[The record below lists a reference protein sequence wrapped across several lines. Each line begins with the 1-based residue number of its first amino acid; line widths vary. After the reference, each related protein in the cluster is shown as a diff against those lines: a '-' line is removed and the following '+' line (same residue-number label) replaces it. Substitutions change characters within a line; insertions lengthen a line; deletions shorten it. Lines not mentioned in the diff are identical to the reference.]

1 MKNDSTR
8 GGRKISIPPTLLISA
23 IAKIDDVSRAV
34 SLDAKRAG
42 DLVYVIGDTAN
53 ELGGSEYFAM
63 LGAVGSNCPKVDAE
77 KAKATYAAVAEA
89 TGLKIVNSLTTPAL
103 GGLAIAFAKTA
114 MAGRLGL
121 KVALDKVPVTA
132 PCTELEVLFSE
143 SNSRFVATVAPENK
157 EAFEKAL
164 AGITF
169 ACVGVVTDS
178 AKLEFSGKELNFA
191 LDTAD
196 LIKSYKAT
204 LDHI

>member
-34 SLDAKRAG
+34 SLDAKRPG
-42 DLVYVIGDTAN
+42 DLVYVIGSTAA

-77 KAKATYAAVAEA
+77 KAKAIYAKVSDA
-89 TGLKIVNSLTTPAL
+89 TGAKIVNSLTTPAL
-103 GGLAIAFAKTA
+103 GGLGIAFAKTA

-121 KVALDKVPVTA
+121 KVALDKVPVSGN
-132 PCTELEVLFSE
+132 CTELELLFSE

-157 EAFEKAL
+157 EKFEKL
-164 AGITF
+164 LDGITF
-169 ACVGVVTDS
+169 ACVGEVTGEQEI
-178 AKLEFSGKELNFA
+178 EFSGKELNFKV
-191 LDTAD
+191 DTAE
-196 LIKSYKAT
+196 LLKSYKAT
-204 LDHI
+204 LDRI